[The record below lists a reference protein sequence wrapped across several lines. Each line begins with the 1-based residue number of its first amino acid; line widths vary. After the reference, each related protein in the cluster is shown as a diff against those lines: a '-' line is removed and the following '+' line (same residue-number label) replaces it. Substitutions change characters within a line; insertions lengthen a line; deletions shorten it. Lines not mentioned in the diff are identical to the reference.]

1 MTTPLLSVVIPTHNR
16 KEMLRE
22 MLESLESQTLA
33 SSEFEVVVI
42 DDGGSDGTVQMIES
56 LNVSF
61 GLRGIAQPQ
70 SGPSRA
76 RNHGAEVANGKMLIF
91 MDDDMLPMPEMFA
104 SHVDLLKSDPS
115 NVVLGKLMPWGKG
128 ARGGWNRWEER
139 VYAKHYAAVESN
151 KRPPS
156 GRRLYSGN
164 FAIWRE
170 NFIRAGG
177 FDETLKRGE
186 DVELGFRL
194 ERSGAKFHFS
204 PGSAAYHRG
213 YRPFNSWR
221 NSAYLYGRTDV
232 ELALKRGHMQVLDE
246 ISRWYVRRHAAI
258 RAVVKLSLVCGK
270 PARSLME
277 GSLRVIG
284 GVTHRIGLTK
294 VSHACYS
301 LIFNTS
307 YWQGAADELGGRK
320 ALMKCAY
327 GTPEYRAS
335 LAERSQPG
343 GLQAAR
349 R

>member
-1 MTTPLLSVVIPTHNR
+1 
-16 KEMLRE
+16 MLRE
-22 MLESLESQTLA
+22 MLESLESQTLPA
-33 SSEFEVVVI
+33 SEFEVIVV
-42 DDGGSDGTVQMIES
+42 DDGGSDGTVEMIEGLKTS
-56 LNVSF
+56 YT
-61 GLRGIAQPQ
+61 LRGIRQPQ

-76 RNHGAEVANGKMLIF
+76 RNHGAQEAKGMLLIF
-91 MDDDMLPMPEMFA
+91 MDDDMLPEPGMFA
-104 SHVDLLKSDPS
+104 SHADILRKDPA

-139 VYAKHYAAVESN
+139 VYARHYAAVESN

-164 FAIWRE
+164 FSIWRDRFV
-170 NFIRAGG
+170 NAGG
-177 FDETLKRGE
+177 FDESLKRGE

-194 ERSGAKFHFS
+194 ERGGAKFHFS
-204 PGSAAYHRG
+204 GGAAAFHRG
-213 YRPFNSWR
+213 YRTYKSWR

-246 ISRWYVRRHAAI
+246 ISRWYVRRHIAI
-258 RAVVKLSLVCGK
+258 RALVKTSLIGGK
-270 PARSLME
+270 PVRSIME
-277 GSLRVIG
+277 GALRTAG
-284 GVTHRIGLTK
+284 GATHRLGLTK

-301 LIFNTS
+301 IIFNLS
-307 YWQGAADELGGRK
+307 YWQGAADEIGGRG

-335 LAERSQPG
+335 LAAKPQPG
-343 GLQAAR
+343 GLRTAR

>member
-1 MTTPLLSVVIPTHNR
+1 MSSPLLSVVVPTHNR
-16 KEMLRE
+16 RE
-22 MLESLESQTLA
+22 MLQEMLEHLEKQTLDSA
-33 SSEFEVVVI
+33 DFEVVVI
-42 DDGGSDGTVQMIES
+42 DDGGSDSTVEMIES
-56 LNVSF
+56 LEVSY
-61 GLRGIAQPQ
+61 GLRGVYQQQ

-76 RNHGAEVANGKMLIF
+76 RNHGAEVAQGDLLVF
-91 MDDDMLPMPEMFA
+91 MDDDMLPVDGMFS
-104 SHVDLLKSDPS
+104 SHVEVLRPDSA

-139 VYAKHYAAVESN
+139 VYARHYDAVEAN

-170 NFIRAGG
+170 SFIGAGG

-194 ERSGAKFHFS
+194 ERNGAKFHFS
-204 PGSAAYHRG
+204 PGAAAYHRG
-213 YRPFNSWR
+213 YRTFDSWR

-246 ISRWYVRRHAAI
+246 ISTWYANKQSPI
-258 RAVVKLSLVCGK
+258 RALVKASMLGGK
-270 PARSLME
+270 PVRSIFE
-277 GSLRVIG
+277 GSLRIVG
-284 GVTHRIGLTK
+284 AVASRFGVTKAAH
-294 VSHACYS
+294 VSYS
-301 LIFNTS
+301 LIFNLS
-307 YWQGAADELGGRK
+307 YWQGAADEIGGRG
-320 ALMKCAY
+320 ALMKCIY

-335 LAERSQPG
+335 LATKSDKPS
-343 GLQAAR
+343 LQTAR